1 MHRTPN
7 TKAAIKEDMPSV
19 VAETIRANDID
30 GPTVM
35 VLNPSDIE
43 ALAETPVSAFVCG
56 SCAVRVRAYTPK
68 CTRLCAR
75 VHIGGLNEFRM
86 SRRTTHA
93 PAYARVRHTP
103 SWIERNYWSHSREG
117 TSTTTPQR
125 TT

>member
-56 SCAVRVRAYTPK
+56 SCA
-68 CTRLCAR
+68 C
-75 VHIGGLNEFRM
+75 I
-86 SRRTTHA
+86 HA
-93 PAYARVRHTP
+93 
-103 SWIERNYWSHSREG
+103 
-117 TSTTTPQR
+117 
-125 TT
+125 